1 MRPVVL
7 YGAEAWTLTQAE
19 ENKLA
24 IFERKVLRR
33 IFGPVQE
40 SGNWRIRFNHE
51 LKTLYLEP
59 DIVAVAK
66 SNRLRWAGHVLRMDD
81 SEVVKKIFKATPYG
95 SNRRGRPRTT
105 WIQNIEEDLGKLRAS
120 TNYETAAKDREGWRR
135 LTKEALTHL
144 GL

>member
-1 MRPVVL
+1 MLRPVVL
-7 YGAEAWTLTQAE
+7 YGAESWALNQAK

-40 SGNWRIRFNHE
+40 SGNWRTRFNHE
-51 LKTLYLEP
+51 LKTLYHEP

-81 SEVVKKIFKATPYG
+81 SEMVKKIFKVTSYI
-95 SNRRGRPRTT
+95 SNRRGRPRVT
-105 WIQNIEEDLGKLRAS
+105 WKQNMEEDLGILRAS
-120 TNYETAAKDREGWRR
+120 KNYETAA
-135 LTKEALTHL
+135 
-144 GL
+144 